1 MLVSAWETALLS
13 APADCLGSLS
23 ALGRRH
29 EESETGV
36 GDEESTDTS
45 AGKED
50 SELEKLV
57 SRL

>member
-50 SELEKLV
+50 S
-57 SRL
+57 